1 MREGQ
6 PARTVT
12 HPISDLSRIGHH
24 RSELKTLMND
34 TAALLQAL
42 DTSETYRDYVHAFNE
57 ATGLPLTLRAVD
69 TWQPPLRGKA
79 KENAFCGMMAKQ
91 SASCAACLRMQEQL
105 SQAAVDGP
113 AMLKCE
119 FGLTEAAVPVK
130 LGAATIG
137 YLVTGQ
143 VFVKSPSPER
153 FEKVETTM
161 KELGVKA
168 DPQQARMAY
177 FSTRVMTRI
186 QLDAALRLLV
196 HFAEHLSLK
205 SNQIAMH
212 QANAEPV
219 AVVRAKAYIREHLQ
233 DDITLADVAK
243 AACTSSFYICK
254 LFKKTT
260 GLNLTEYVSRLRIE
274 RTMELLPNPNLRIS
288 EIAFEVGFQ
297 SLTHFNRVFRQ
308 IVGEAPTTHRESL
321 HLAA

>member
-1 MREGQ
+1 
-6 PARTVT
+6 
-12 HPISDLSRIGHH
+12 
-24 RSELKTLMND
+24 MND

-42 DTSETYRDYVHAFNE
+42 TGSDTYQDYVRAFNE
-57 ATGLPLTLRAVD
+57 ATGLPLTLRAID

-79 KENAFCGMMAKQ
+79 KENAFCGLMARQ
-91 SASCAACLRMQEQL
+91 SASCAACLRMQEHL
-105 SQAAVDGP
+105 SQAADAGP
-113 AMLKCE
+113 VMLKCE

-130 LGAATIG
+130 LGPTTIG

-143 VFVKSPSPER
+143 IFVKPPSEEG
-153 FEKVETTM
+153 FGKVAVTM

-168 DPQQARMAY
+168 DVERARTAY
-177 FSTRVMTRI
+177 FSTRVMSRT
-186 QLDAALRLLV
+186 QLEAAMRLLA

-205 SNQIAMH
+205 SNQIATH
-212 QANAEPV
+212 QAHAEPV

-233 DDITLADVAK
+233 DDITLSDVAR

-254 LFKKTT
+254 LFKKST
-260 GLNLTEYVSRLRIE
+260 GLNITEYISRLRIE